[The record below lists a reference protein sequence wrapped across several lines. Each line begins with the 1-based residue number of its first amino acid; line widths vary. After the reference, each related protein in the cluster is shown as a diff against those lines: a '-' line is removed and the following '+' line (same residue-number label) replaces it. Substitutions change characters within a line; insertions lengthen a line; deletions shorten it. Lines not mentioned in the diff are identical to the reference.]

1 MIELKKCP
9 FCGSEPKIIR
19 EDLDE
24 RFSYAKKVTYKC
36 PSCLCERSAIGVI
49 GKSGYAD
56 NSTVEKRA
64 LDSWQTRF

>member
-9 FCGSEPKIIR
+9 
-19 EDLDE
+19 
-24 RFSYAKKVTYKC
+24 
-36 PSCLCERSAIGVI
+36 SCSCERSAIGLI

-64 LDSWQTRF
+64 SDSWQTRF